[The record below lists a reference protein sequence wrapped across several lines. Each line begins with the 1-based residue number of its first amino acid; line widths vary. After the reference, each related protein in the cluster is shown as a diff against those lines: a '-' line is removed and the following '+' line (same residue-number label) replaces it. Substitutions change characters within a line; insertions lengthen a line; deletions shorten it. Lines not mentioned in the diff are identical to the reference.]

1 MRRLA
6 IAFTTQ
12 LGEDIGSRDK
22 KKANNGVI
30 PSRSSNMM
38 RVGIIGLRAP
48 GIFLHAEPEKEKGI
62 FHVCH
67 GHGDILY
74 SSVYTH
80 NLCLGVR

>member
-12 LGEDIGSRDK
+12 LGEDIRSRDK

-30 PSRSSNMM
+30 RSRSSNMM

-48 GIFLHAEPEKEKGI
+48 IFLHTEPKKEKSI
-62 FHVCH
+62 FHACR
-67 GHGDILY
+67 GDILY

-80 NLCLGVR
+80 NLCLRVR